1 MKILFVEDSK
11 SIRGENQSA
20 LYQAGYEAICA
31 DGGKALQWA
40 LEQQPDLILLDRI
53 LPDEWTGS
61 AASTE
66 ARTPLPPRFRWRFLA
81 ASQRRTGRS
90 CRKMAQINI
99 WRRTR

>member
-20 LYQAGYEAICA
+20 LYQAGYEAICV

-53 LPDEWTGS
+53 LPKVSGPEVLRQRKREPPYRRDSGGGS
-61 AASTE
+61 
-66 ARTPLPPRFRWRFLA
+66 
-81 ASQRRTGRS
+81 
-90 CRKMAQINI
+90 
-99 WRRTR
+99 